1 MSYKKIILICFCLM
15 VVLQLWTPAAM
26 IWNQEA
32 VLKTGK
38 AFKFRSAPV
47 DPNDPFRGK
56 YINLSFDENTF
67 KMNAPTVLQSG
78 ENIYVLLSNDSAGY
92 AKIISVQSAKPNSS
106 TDFIKA
112 KVNYFVNDST
122 RQVFIEWPFN
132 RFYMDEAKA
141 YDAEKVYVK
150 SAADSNSITYALV
163 KVKNGEAVLENVF
176 INDKPIASYI
186 KK

>member
-1 MSYKKIILICFCLM
+1 MNYKKIVFICFCLM
-15 VVLQLWTPAAM
+15 VLLQLWTPAAM

-56 YINLSFDENTF
+56 YINLSFNENSF
-67 KMNAPTVLQSG
+67 KINDTALLQSG
-78 ENIYVLLSNDSAGY
+78 ENIYVQLGSDNAGF
-92 AKIISVQSAKPNSS
+92 AKIISVQSARPNSS
-106 TDFIKA
+106 IDFIKA

-122 RQVFIEWPFN
+122 RQVFIEWPFT
-132 RFYMDEAKA
+132 RFYMEETKA
-141 YDAEKVYVK
+141 YDAEKVYIK
-150 SAADSNSITYALV
+150 STADSSSITYALV
-163 KVKNGEAVLENVF
+163 KVKSGEAVLENVF
-176 INDKPIASYI
+176 INNKPIASYI